1 MLRINKNTI
10 LNCEE
15 EILEKINENLQKEF
29 NNNISKTLM
38 DNITKAVNDINKKK
52 TKGPVNYVVVSEEIA
67 KTLEEIGKTKFVYL
81 KELVI

>member
-10 LNCEE
+10 LNYDE
-15 EILEKINENLQKEF
+15 EILEKINEHLQKEF
-29 NNNISKTLM
+29 NNNIGKTLM

-52 TKGPVNYVVVSEEIA
+52 TKGPVNYIVVSEEIS

-81 KELVI
+81 NK